1 MSDILILASIV
12 MLALLFLKVPVYIAV
27 LGGSM
32 VYFLLN
38 PDINSIVFAQQ
49 AIVGTEKISLLAIP
63 FFVCA
68 GIFMNYTGVTKRIMN
83 FCEVVTGRL
92 PGGLAQVNVLLSTV
106 MGGLS
111 GSNIADAA
119 MESKMLV
126 PEMTKKGFSLEFSS
140 VVTAASSMITPL
152 IPPGIAMIL
161 YGCIANVSI
170 GKLFISGIGVGGLL
184 CVTMMI
190 LVGIISK
197 KRGYGNLSTE
207 KMSWPRFWKV
217 FRPAVLPLLLPVI
230 IIGGIR
236 IGVFTATEAGAVAII
251 YAVILGIIYRE
262 MKLTDLCRGL
272 KETVCTTASLMLIVS
287 AASVFSWILT
297 KERIPQMLTEWMLAT
312 IHSRIVFLIVVN
324 IFLLIVGMFIEGNAS
339 MIILVPLLAPIAAS
353 YGINEIQFAMI
364 YIFNNAIGALS
375 PPMGTLMFV
384 TCSIT
389 KCKTAAFIKEAVPF
403 YILLVTNL
411 LLLTWFEP
419 FTTFLVNLFY

>member
-119 MESKMLV
+119 MESKMMV

-272 KETVCTTASLMLIVS
+272 KETVCTTASIMLIVS

-389 KCKTAAFIKEAVPF
+389 KCKTADFIKEAVPF